1 MSTIVKILGAVVASH
16 ASNGMN
22 VGSATMVKVL
32 AGTAANLEL
41 HTASKAALTGS
52 VGMAAGESIYIRK
65 NPTDELA
72 ASDNATTWKFT
83 SIAVTDGHQS

>member
-1 MSTIVKILGAVVASH
+1 MSTIVTLKGAVVASH

-22 VGSATMVKVL
+22 VGSATTVKVL
-32 AGTAANLEL
+32 AATAANLEV
-41 HTASKAALTGS
+41 HSASKAALLGS
-52 VGMAAGESIYIRK
+52 VGMAAGESIFIEK

-83 SIAVTDGHQS
+83 DVSLEG

>member
-1 MSTIVKILGAVVASH
+1 MATTVKLLGAVVASH

-32 AGTAANLEL
+32 AGSAANLEV
-41 HTASKAALTGS
+41 HTASKASVIGG
-52 VGMAAGESIYIRK
+52 VGMVAGESIYIEK

-72 ASDNATTWKFT
+72 ASDNATSWKFT
-83 SIAVTDGHQS
+83 SVTLGG

>member
-1 MSTIVKILGAVVASH
+1 MSTIVTLKGAVVASH

-22 VGSATMVKVL
+22 VGSATTVKVL
-32 AGTAANLEL
+32 AATAANLEVRS
-41 HTASKAALTGS
+41 ASKAALLGS
-52 VGMAAGESIYIRK
+52 VGMAAGESIFIEK

-83 SIAVTDGHQS
+83 NVSLEG

>member
-1 MSTIVKILGAVVASH
+1 MATTVKLLGAVVASH

-22 VGSATMVKVL
+22 VGSVTMVKVL
-32 AGTAANLEL
+32 AGTAANLEV
-41 HTASKAALTGS
+41 HSASKAALLGS
-52 VGMAAGESIYIRK
+52 VGMVAGESIYIEK

-83 SIAVTDGHQS
+83 AVALGG

>member
-1 MSTIVKILGAVVASH
+1 MATTVKLLGAVVASH

-32 AGTAANLEL
+32 AGSASNLEV
-41 HTASKAALTGS
+41 HSASKAALLGS
-52 VGMAAGESIYIRK
+52 VGMASGESIYIEK

-72 ASDNATTWKFT
+72 ASDNATSWKFT
-83 SIAVTDGHQS
+83 AVALGG